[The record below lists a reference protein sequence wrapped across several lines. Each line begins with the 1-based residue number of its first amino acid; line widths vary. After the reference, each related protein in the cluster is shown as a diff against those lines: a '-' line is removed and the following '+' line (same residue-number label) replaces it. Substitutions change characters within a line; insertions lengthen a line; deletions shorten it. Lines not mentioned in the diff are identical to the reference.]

1 MSEEKQ
7 AGYVVLY
14 DTNGGGLTEPS
25 WGIHV
30 CWGEGE
36 LQDEV
41 SQVFNEIEPEGYTLD
56 DIVILR
62 IDESFNLKVK
72 RETRTIDETMVELER
87 KP

>member
-7 AGYVVLY
+7 AGYVVFY
-14 DTNGGGLTEPS
+14 DTNGGGLSEPS

-41 SQVFNEIEPEGYTLD
+41 SRVFNEIEPDVYTLD

-72 RETRTIDETMVELER
+72 REIRTIDETTVEIGR

>member
-7 AGYVVLY
+7 VGYVVFY

-41 SQVFNEIEPEGYTLD
+41 SRVFNEIEPEGFTLD

-72 RETRTIDETMVELER
+72 RETRMIDETMVELER

>member
-7 AGYVVLY
+7 AGYVVCY

-41 SQVFNEIEPEGYTLD
+41 SQVFNEIEPDGYTLD

-72 RETRTIDETMVELER
+72 RETRMIDETMVEIVR

>member
-1 MSEEKQ
+1 MNEGKV
-7 AGYVVLY
+7 GYVVFY
-14 DTNGGGLTEPS
+14 DTGGEGLCAPS

-41 SQVFNEIEPEGYTLD
+41 SQVFNEIEPEEYTLD

-62 IDESFNLKVK
+62 IDESFDLKVK
-72 RETRTIDETMVELER
+72 HETRTIDETWVEIER
-87 KP
+87 KV

>member
-1 MSEEKQ
+1 MSKEKQ
-7 AGYVVLY
+7 AGYVVFY
-14 DTNGGGLTEPS
+14 DTNGGGLSEPS

-41 SQVFNEIEPEGYTLD
+41 SQVFNEIEPDGYTLD

-72 RETRTIDETMVELER
+72 RETRMIDETMVELER

>member
-7 AGYVVLY
+7 AGYVVFY
-14 DTNGGGLTEPS
+14 DTNGGGLSEPS

-41 SQVFNEIEPEGYTLD
+41 SQVFNEIEPDGYTLN

-62 IDESFNLKVK
+62 IDESFDLKVK
-72 RETRTIDETMVELER
+72 RETRTIDETWVEIG
-87 KP
+87 KKA